1 MILSGCDG
9 TVTVNSIEV
18 LKCLRWTGTL
28 SRRFVE
34 RTSRGFMDLDY
45 IPGKRSFRGE
55 IIALATSTDVNLPEI
70 EDQFNEDTPT
80 PVEIS
85 LWIDKAQAK
94 GLTFNAYVQATSHGA
109 TVGAAGQKSYTVTST
124 GSITSNL

>member
-1 MILSGCDG
+1 MILSGTDG
-9 TVTVNSIEV
+9 AVIIGSTEV
-18 LKCLRWTGTL
+18 LKCIRWNGTL

-34 RTSRGFMDLDY
+34 RTSRAFMDLDY
-45 IPGKRSFRGE
+45 IPGKRVFTGQ
-55 IIALATSTDVNLPEI
+55 ILALALTTPTGLTEI